1 MCYPSFLLFSISY
14 NDNNNNKISF
24 HFKRPL
30 STSYGYS
37 YDSLEEVIPCYE
49 RKCTLNEHCC
59 PGSICMNVD
68 GGNYHSSFPRR

>member
-1 MCYPSFLLFSISY
+1 MLFLLFSVYHTIIIIKY
-14 NDNNNNKISF
+14 HAF

-68 GGNYHSSFPRR
+68 GGNYHSPFPHC